1 MLPAALIIELVTGL
15 MKGPITQVLDG
26 FIKDTQTRHQL
37 EADLKARLTDHLAEA
52 VALQQAVVLA
62 EVKSEHWLTRSWR
75 PLLMCLLMAFL
86 VLTGLVLPLGDLI
99 IGHVIP
105 FNPHWQAVPPAFWE
119 FLTIG
124 MGGYIGGRSLEK
136 IAGQVV
142 GSKKRA
148 ISDS

>member
-1 MLPAALIIELVTGL
+1 MLPAALILELVTGL
-15 MKGPITQVLDG
+15 MKGPITQALDG
-26 FIKDTQTRHQL
+26 FIKDTQIRHQL
-37 EADLKARLTDHLAEA
+37 EGDLKVKLTNHLAEA

-75 PLLMCLLMAFL
+75 PLLMLLMMAFL
-86 VLTGLVLPLGDLI
+86 VLTGLVLPVGDLI
-99 IGHVIP
+99 VGRVIP
-105 FNPHWQAVPPAFWE
+105 FNPHWQAIPTQFWE

-142 GSKKRA
+142 GGKK
-148 ISDS
+148 

>member
-26 FIKDTQTRHQL
+26 FIKDTQTRRQL
-37 EADLKARLTDHLAEA
+37 EADLKVRLTDHLAEA
-52 VALQQAVVLA
+52 LALQQAVVLA

-75 PLLMCLLMAFL
+75 PLLMLIMMAFL

-105 FNPHWQAVPPAFWE
+105 FNPHWQAIPPAFWE

-142 GSKKRA
+142 AGKR
-148 ISDS
+148 

>member
-1 MLPAALIIELVTGL
+1 MLPAVLIVELVTGL
-15 MKGPITQVLDG
+15 MKGPITQVLEG
-26 FIKDTQTRHQL
+26 FIKDKATRQQL
-37 EADLKARLTDHLAEA
+37 EADLKVRLTDHLAEV
-52 VALQQAVVLA
+52 VALQQGVVLA
-62 EVKSEHWLTRSWR
+62 EVNSEHWLTRSWR
-75 PLLMCLLMAFL
+75 PLLMVLLMAFL

-99 IGHVIP
+99 VGRVIP

-142 GSKKRA
+142 GGKAKG
-148 ISDS
+148 

>member
-26 FIKDTQTRHQL
+26 FIKDTQTRHQV
-37 EADLKARLTDHLAEA
+37 EADLKTRLTDHLAEV

-75 PLLMCLLMAFL
+75 PLLMLLMMAFL
-86 VLTGLVLPLGDLI
+86 ALTGLVLPLGDLI
-99 IGHVIP
+99 VGRVIP
-105 FNPHWQAVPPAFWE
+105 FNPHWQAIPPAFWE

-142 GSKKRA
+142 AGKR
-148 ISDS
+148 